1 MSIPPLETFPTFFP
15 SKRPTVHTAGP
26 ARRPLWN
33 QRLPPRKWTRTT
45 LKRKELQGSPGTGSQ
60 RQVFVGTETT
70 SSRSAPHALFFVCIF
85 VSKCVYSLG
94 HKVRTGTE
102 HWDEAALKTSHHLQ
116 VQTFVQDQP
125 GPHCPLPHGV
135 HLVFQELVIGGQN
148 PSDMTNRHSCRGR
161 HCLNKT
167 EKEHF

>member
-60 RQVFVGTETT
+60 RQVSVGTGTT

-102 HWDEAALKTSHHLQ
+102 HWDEAALKTVATTYKFRLS
-116 VQTFVQDQP
+116 
-125 GPHCPLPHGV
+125 
-135 HLVFQELVIGGQN
+135 
-148 PSDMTNRHSCRGR
+148 S
-161 HCLNKT
+161 KT
-167 EKEHF
+167 SLDPTVLFCMVYTLCSRSS